1 MRLGVRPRQNGSAR
15 SAWPRKR
22 GARPIWRAVLRP
34 QRGGRYAW
42 GHIALVVLAV
52 LSATTGMWILATRT
66 NGPAGLP
73 VSAEVDGLAIGL
85 YEAGWVPMD
94 AHSMD
99 SQGGFQ
105 MPAQMMPGAPAGNEM
120 RLGIAVTL
128 LNTADGVREF
138 NLGEEVVLVGGVVDG
153 AVRLHSDTFGLLQR
167 LGPGSAVNGVL
178 YFDTTVPAT
187 SDPALVLRWSRS
199 GETFDLAI
207 PLGSV
212 RPAPHPHIS

>member
-1 MRLGVRPRQNGSAR
+1 MRPPDRRRRLRVGQV
-15 SAWPRKR
+15 
-22 GARPIWRAVLRP
+22 VL
-34 QRGGRYAW
+34 
-42 GHIALVVLAV
+42 IVLAV
-52 LSATTGMWILATRT
+52 LSAAVGLWILATRT
-66 NGPAGLP
+66 DDSAGLP

-99 SQGGFQ
+99 SQGGYQ

-153 AVRLHSDTFGLLQR
+153 VVRLHSDTFGLLQR